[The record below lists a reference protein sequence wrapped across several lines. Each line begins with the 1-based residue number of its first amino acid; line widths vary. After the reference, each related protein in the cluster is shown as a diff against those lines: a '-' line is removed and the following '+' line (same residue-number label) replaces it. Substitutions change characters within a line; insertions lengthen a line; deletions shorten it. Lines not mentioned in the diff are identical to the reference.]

1 METASSKN
9 RTHRR
14 TVGGPFDLS
23 LEVGHPLLAHL
34 NARQRP
40 RQPQFP
46 FEDPHVARFCVLLTG
61 ASRSMFKYRDMLM
74 SELID
79 LPLKGCNRLNCLA
92 HASQSN

>member
-9 RTHRR
+9 RTQRR

-40 RQPQFP
+40 RQPQFQ
-46 FEDPHVARFCVLLTG
+46 FEDPHVARVCVLLTG
-61 ASRSMFKYRDMLM
+61 PSRSMFKHRDMLM
-74 SELID
+74 SALID
-79 LPLKGCNRLNCLA
+79 LP
-92 HASQSN
+92 